1 LTAVFADWTGLR
13 FGAGVAFL
21 ARFGAVLWP
30 GALTGFVLADVFLGL
45 GLGAAALM
53 GDLATVVVLMM
64 AQFLN

>member
-1 LTAVFADWTGLR
+1 
-13 FGAGVAFL
+13 
-21 ARFGAVLWP
+21 
-30 GALTGFVLADVFLGL
+30 LTGFVLAVVFLGL